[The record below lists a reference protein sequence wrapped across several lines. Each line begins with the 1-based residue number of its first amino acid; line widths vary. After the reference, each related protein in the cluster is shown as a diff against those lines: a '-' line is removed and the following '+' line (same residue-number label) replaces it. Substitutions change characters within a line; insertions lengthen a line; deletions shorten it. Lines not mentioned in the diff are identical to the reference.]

1 MQAEVDRSSNTSP
14 IIRAAAAHDIGSA
27 AQLLVRLKRLN
38 GEFDPM
44 FAVRE
49 DSLDRAKKYLEEAI
63 AGQTSVVLVAEEK
76 GKIVGLV
83 KADLKDRIF
92 YEPKIAGAIVDFY
105 IYPEYRRRKLGQKL
119 IQTTV
124 DKLKQKGAQIVTA
137 EFPAQNIIA
146 TNFYEKN
153 GFRRLFCIYAAK
165 SPEEA

>member
-1 MQAEVDRSSNTSP
+1 MRAEVDQSSITSP
-14 IIRAAAAHDIGSA
+14 MIRAAAAHDIGNA
-27 AQLLVRLKRLN
+27 AQLIVRLKRLN

-63 AGQTSVVLVAEEK
+63 AAETNVVLVAEEK

-83 KADLKDRIF
+83 KADLRDRTF

-105 IYPEYRRRKLGQKL
+105 IYPEYRRRKLGQRL
-119 IQTTV
+119 IQTTIN
-124 DKLKQKGAQIVTA
+124 KLKQKGAQIVTA
-137 EFPAQNIIA
+137 EFPAQNVIA

-153 GFRRLFCIYAAK
+153 GFRRLLCVYAAK